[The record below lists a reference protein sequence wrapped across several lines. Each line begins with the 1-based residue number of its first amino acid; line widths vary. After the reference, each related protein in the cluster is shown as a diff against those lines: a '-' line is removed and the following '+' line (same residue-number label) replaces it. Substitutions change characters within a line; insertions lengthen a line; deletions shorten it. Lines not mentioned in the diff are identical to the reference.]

1 MKLFMSGILF
11 VAQEIIIDSSI
22 RKQKIIGFGGAFT
35 DAAGINIAQLSVVAQ
50 ERLMRYNQYNYKYN
64 QPFIV
69 FPFLY

>member
-1 MKLFMSGILF
+1 MSGILF

-50 ERLMRYNQYNYKYN
+50 ERLMRYNQI
-64 QPFIV
+64 QLLIQSAFHS
-69 FPFLY
+69 FPFLF